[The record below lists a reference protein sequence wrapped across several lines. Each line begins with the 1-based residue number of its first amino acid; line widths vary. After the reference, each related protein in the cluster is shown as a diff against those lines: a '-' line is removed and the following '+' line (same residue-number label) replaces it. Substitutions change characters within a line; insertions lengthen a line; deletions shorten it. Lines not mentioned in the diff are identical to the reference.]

1 MRVDDDF
8 FDHRIADVHEMAL
21 EFVGEFLFPVRTDDE
36 RGAAK
41 VHFADLILEVET
53 VRGELDFCFDVVIQR
68 VCFLRDFFAECF
80 RRVVRNEQ
88 LLREKTHVVHEKLG
102 HGNYVLG
109 FAHDGKTLAH
119 DTAFEN
125 RIGVAFQVVEELR
138 FVLLDNGFRKF
149 FVCTREFSDR
159 AEELCRFSSANW
171 QNRVV
176 QQRNVEFLFE
186 ILGAFEACP
195 RRN

>member
-8 FDHRIADVHEMAL
+8 FDHRIADVHEVAL

-36 RGAAK
+36 RGTAK

-88 LLREKTHVVHEKLG
+88 LLWKRPMSFTRNLV
-102 HGNYVLG
+102 
-109 FAHDGKTLAH
+109 
-119 DTAFEN
+119 TAITYWASLTTVKRLLTIRLS
-125 RIGVAFQVVEELR
+125 RIV
-138 FVLLDNGFRKF
+138 
-149 FVCTREFSDR
+149 
-159 AEELCRFSSANW
+159 SA
-171 QNRVV
+171 
-176 QQRNVEFLFE
+176 
-186 ILGAFEACP
+186 
-195 RRN
+195 